1 MSPVFHRVEDEEDAN
16 HHEMVLIES
25 GQKSCK
31 FETLIITYCHCA
43 CLYKK
48 IKIESGDFKLS

>member
-1 MSPVFHRVEDEEDAN
+1 MSPVFHHVEDEEDAN

-31 FETLIITYCHCA
+31 FETLF
-43 CLYKK
+43 LLSQSWF
-48 IKIESGDFKLS
+48 IKHFHVNTN

>member
-43 CLYKK
+43 CL
-48 IKIESGDFKLS
+48 